1 MAKNLF
7 NKITENVTE
16 NIKETG
22 NIINKTANIANVLDV
37 DKLDFRNSIR
47 GKILLLVLPIIAVGL
62 LVFSAMIYHN
72 MNQAMQKEI
81 LTRSIEKTE
90 NVNSNITEWLQSISM
105 ETQLSANNPL
115 VKQNIGNNELLTSM
129 NEERWKIAGNTYAR
143 TYMSIG
149 FIRLADNGQVFLCNK
164 DGNKLVNAAD
174 EKWYKEIIESKQDNV
189 FTAPEKDKDGRLLMT
204 IASLIKDNAG
214 NKVGYAITNIN
225 LNAVCSEVQGLRL
238 GDNGYSILV
247 DNDGTYLYNPDSSKI
262 LNGNIKEESDRSYQL
277 ISNKILASNA
287 AFTRF
292 ELDNGDEM
300 LCISCPVIGT
310 RWFMATIA
318 YESEL
323 MEPVSNALT
332 IMMTVSLVLLAII
345 FAGIVVAV
353 NHITKPLG
361 TMMMVMRRLSEGDFS
376 KQENNIKSNDEL
388 GRLAIA
394 LDNMRDEVAQV
405 LNKVKYSAE
414 NLNSAVE
421 HMSVTTNQS
430 AQVSNQIAM
439 SITDVAESSM
449 KELDAVNST
458 NEEIDKF
465 KYNVDNMS
473 DVVQNA
479 VEKGRKTSDVAA
491 DGGVKLKKAIEQIQ
505 RIEAATARSTKV
517 VDSLGEQSMEIGKI
531 VKTISEIAEQTNL
544 LALNAAI
551 EAARAGEA
559 GRGFAVVADEVRKLA
574 ISSQEAAM
582 DISNIITEIQS
593 NTKLAVQE
601 IESGNKEVVAGTKSI
616 ESTEEAFG
624 SIISMVQDVSAQLEN
639 IAKAVSEMA
648 NSGNV
653 IAKNISTVRE
663 SSKKNAEEAE
673 NVSAASEEQS
683 AAVNELSDASSK
695 LADLAAELSSNVDK
709 FKL

>member
-164 DGNKLVNAAD
+164 DGNKLVSAAD

-465 KYNVDNMS
+465 KSNVDNMS

-639 IAKAVSEMA
+639 IAKVVSEMA

-683 AAVNELSDASSK
+683 AAVNGLSAASSK

>member
-465 KYNVDNMS
+465 KSNVDNMS

-639 IAKAVSEMA
+639 IAKVVSEMA

-683 AAVNELSDASSK
+683 AAVNGLSAASSK

-709 FKL
+709 FNL

>member
-47 GKILLLVLPIIAVGL
+47 GKILLLVLPIVAVGL

-115 VKQNIGNNELLTSM
+115 VKQNIGNNEMLTSM

-174 EKWYKEIIESKQDNV
+174 EKWYKEIVESKQDNI

-361 TMMMVMRRLSEGDFS
+361 TMMTVMRRLSEGDFS
-376 KQENNIKSNDEL
+376 KQENDIKSNDEL

-430 AQVSNQIAM
+430 AQVSSQIAM

-458 NEEIDKF
+458 NEEIDRF
-465 KYNVDNMS
+465 KSNVDNMS

-479 VEKGRKTSDVAA
+479 VAKGRKTSDVAA

-517 VDSLGEQSMEIGKI
+517 VDSLGDQSMEIGKI

-616 ESTEEAFG
+616 ESTEEVFG

-639 IAKAVSEMA
+639 IAKAVGEMA

-653 IAKNISTVRE
+653 IAENISTVRE

>member
-465 KYNVDNMS
+465 KSNVDNMS

-639 IAKAVSEMA
+639 IAKVVSEMA

>member
-7 NKITENVTE
+7 NKITENVKE

-465 KYNVDNMS
+465 KSNVDNMS

-639 IAKAVSEMA
+639 IAKVVSEMA

-695 LADLAAELSSNVDK
+695 LADLAAELSRNVDK

>member
-164 DGNKLVNAAD
+164 DGNKLVNAVD

-465 KYNVDNMS
+465 KSNVDNMS

-582 DISNIITEIQS
+582 DMSNIITEIQS

-639 IAKAVSEMA
+639 IAKVVSEMA

-683 AAVNELSDASSK
+683 AAVNGLSDASSK

>member
-465 KYNVDNMS
+465 KSNVDNMS

-683 AAVNELSDASSK
+683 AAVNGLSDASSK
-695 LADLAAELSSNVDK
+695 LADLAAELSRNVDK

>member
-332 IMMTVSLVLLAII
+332 IMMTVSLALLAII

-465 KYNVDNMS
+465 KSNVDNMS

-639 IAKAVSEMA
+639 IAKVVSEMA

-683 AAVNELSDASSK
+683 AAVNGLSDASSK

>member
-465 KYNVDNMS
+465 KSNVDNMS

-517 VDSLGEQSMEIGKI
+517 VDSLGDQSMEIGKI

-683 AAVNELSDASSK
+683 AAVNGLSDASSK
-695 LADLAAELSSNVDK
+695 LADLAAELSRNVDK

>member
-47 GKILLLVLPIIAVGL
+47 GKILLLVLPIVAVGL

-174 EKWYKEIIESKQDNV
+174 EKWYKEIVESKQDNI

-361 TMMMVMRRLSEGDFS
+361 TMMTVMRRLSEGDFS

-430 AQVSNQIAM
+430 AQVSSQIAM

-458 NEEIDKF
+458 NEEIDRF
-465 KYNVDNMS
+465 KSNVDNMS

-479 VEKGRKTSDVAA
+479 VAKGRKTSDVAA
-491 DGGVKLKKAIEQIQ
+491 DGGVKLKEAIEQIQ

-517 VDSLGEQSMEIGKI
+517 VDSLGDQSMEIGKI

-639 IAKAVSEMA
+639 IAKAVGEMA

-653 IAKNISTVRE
+653 IAENISTVRE

>member
-164 DGNKLVNAAD
+164 DGNKLLNAAD

-683 AAVNELSDASSK
+683 AAVNGLSATSSK

>member
-430 AQVSNQIAM
+430 AQASNQIAM

-465 KYNVDNMS
+465 KSNVDNMS

-695 LADLAAELSSNVDK
+695 LADLAAELSRNVDK

>member
-47 GKILLLVLPIIAVGL
+47 GKILLLILPIIAVGL

-164 DGNKLVNAAD
+164 DGNKLVSAAD

-262 LNGNIKEESDRSYQL
+262 LNGNIKEESDRSYQI

-465 KYNVDNMS
+465 KSNVDNMS

-695 LADLAAELSSNVDK
+695 LADLAAELSRNVDK

>member
-7 NKITENVTE
+7 NKITEKVTE

-465 KYNVDNMS
+465 KSNVDNMS

-639 IAKAVSEMA
+639 IAKVVSEMA

-683 AAVNELSDASSK
+683 AAVNGLSAASSK

>member
-1 MAKNLF
+1 MAKNVF

-47 GKILLLVLPIIAVGL
+47 GKILLLVLPIVAVGL

-174 EKWYKEIIESKQDNV
+174 EKWYKEIVESKQDNI
-189 FTAPEKDKDGRLLMT
+189 FTTPEKDKDGRLIMT

-361 TMMMVMRRLSEGDFS
+361 TMMTVMRRLSEGDFS
-376 KQENNIKSNDEL
+376 KQENDIKSNDEL

-430 AQVSNQIAM
+430 AQVSSQIAM

-458 NEEIDKF
+458 NEEIDRF
-465 KYNVDNMS
+465 KSNVDNMS

-479 VEKGRKTSDVAA
+479 VAKGRKTSDVAA

-517 VDSLGEQSMEIGKI
+517 VDSLGDQSMEIGKI

-624 SIISMVQDVSAQLEN
+624 SIISMVQDVSVQLEN
-639 IAKAVSEMA
+639 IAKAVGEMA

-653 IAKNISTVRE
+653 IAENISTVRE

>member
-332 IMMTVSLVLLAII
+332 IMMTVSLALLAII

-465 KYNVDNMS
+465 KSNVDNMS

-695 LADLAAELSSNVDK
+695 LADLAAELSRNVDK

>member
-164 DGNKLVNAAD
+164 DGNKLVSAAD

-465 KYNVDNMS
+465 KSNVDNMS

-639 IAKAVSEMA
+639 IAKVVSEMA

-683 AAVNELSDASSK
+683 AAVNGLSDASSK

>member
-22 NIINKTANIANVLDV
+22 NIINKTANISNVLDV

-47 GKILLLVLPIIAVGL
+47 GKILLLVLPIVAVGL

-115 VKQNIGNNELLTSM
+115 VKQNIGNNALLTSM

-174 EKWYKEIIESKQDNV
+174 EKWYKEIVESKQDNI

-361 TMMMVMRRLSEGDFS
+361 TMMTVMRRLSEGDFS
-376 KQENNIKSNDEL
+376 KQENDIKSNDEL

-430 AQVSNQIAM
+430 AQVSSQIAM

-458 NEEIDKF
+458 NEEIDRF
-465 KYNVDNMS
+465 KSNVDNMS

-479 VEKGRKTSDVAA
+479 VAKGRKTSDVAA

-517 VDSLGEQSMEIGKI
+517 VDSLGDQSMEIGKI

-639 IAKAVSEMA
+639 IAKAVGEMA

-653 IAKNISTVRE
+653 IAENISTVRE

>member
-465 KYNVDNMS
+465 KSNVDNMS

-505 RIEAATARSTKV
+505 RIEAATAR
-517 VDSLGEQSMEIGKI
+517 KI
-531 VKTISEIAEQTNL
+531 
-544 LALNAAI
+544 
-551 EAARAGEA
+551 
-559 GRGFAVVADEVRKLA
+559 
-574 ISSQEAAM
+574 
-582 DISNIITEIQS
+582 
-593 NTKLAVQE
+593 
-601 IESGNKEVVAGTKSI
+601 
-616 ESTEEAFG
+616 
-624 SIISMVQDVSAQLEN
+624 
-639 IAKAVSEMA
+639 
-648 NSGNV
+648 
-653 IAKNISTVRE
+653 
-663 SSKKNAEEAE
+663 
-673 NVSAASEEQS
+673 
-683 AAVNELSDASSK
+683 
-695 LADLAAELSSNVDK
+695 
-709 FKL
+709 

>member
-439 SITDVAESSM
+439 SITDLAESSM

-465 KYNVDNMS
+465 KSNVDNMS

-695 LADLAAELSSNVDK
+695 LADLAAELSRNVDK

>member
-465 KYNVDNMS
+465 KSNVDNMS

-683 AAVNELSDASSK
+683 AAVNGLSDASSK

>member
-214 NKVGYAITNIN
+214 NTVGYAITNIN

-262 LNGNIKEESDRSYQL
+262 LNGNIKEERDRSYQL

-394 LDNMRDEVAQV
+394 LDNMSDEVAQV

-465 KYNVDNMS
+465 KSNVDNMS

-479 VEKGRKTSDVAA
+479 VEKGRKTSHVAA

-517 VDSLGEQSMEIGKI
+517 VDSLGDQSMEIGKI

-639 IAKAVSEMA
+639 IAKTVSEMA
-648 NSGNV
+648 NRGNV
-653 IAKNISTVRE
+653 IANNISTVRE

-683 AAVNELSDASSK
+683 AAVNGLSDASSK
-695 LADLAAELSSNVDK
+695 LADLAAELSRNVDK

>member
-47 GKILLLVLPIIAVGL
+47 GKILLFVLPIIAVGL
-62 LVFSAMIYHN
+62 VVFSAMIYHN

-90 NVNSNITEWLQSISM
+90 NVNSNITKWLQSASM

-115 VKQNIGNNELLTSM
+115 VKQNIGDNAFLNAM

-143 TYMSIG
+143 TYMYIG
-149 FIRLADNGQVFLCNK
+149 YIRLADNGQAFLCNK
-164 DGNKLVNAAD
+164 DGNKQVNVAN
-174 EKWYKEIIESKQDNV
+174 EKWYKEIIESKQDNFV
-189 FTAPEKDKDGRLLMT
+189 TTPEKDKDGKLTIT

-214 NKVGYAITNIN
+214 NKVGYAITNVN
-225 LNAVCSEVQGLRL
+225 LITVCAEVQGLRL

-247 DNDGTYLYNPDSSKI
+247 DNDGTYLYNPDTSKI
-262 LNGNIKEESDRSYQL
+262 MNGNIKKESERSYQL
-277 ISNKILASNA
+277 ISNKILSSNT

-332 IMMTVSLVLLAII
+332 IMTAVSLVLIAII

-361 TMMMVMRRLSEGDFS
+361 TMMTVMKRLSNGDFTE
-376 KQENNIKSNDEL
+376 QENNIKSNDEL

-421 HMSVTTNQS
+421 HMSTTTNQS
-430 AQVSNQIAM
+430 AQVSSQIAM
-439 SITDVAESSM
+439 SITDVAESTM
-449 KELDAVNST
+449 KELEAVNNT
-458 NEEIDKF
+458 NEEIEKF
-465 KYNVDNMS
+465 KFNVNTMS

-639 IAKAVSEMA
+639 ISKAVTEMA
-648 NSGNV
+648 KSGTV
-653 IAKNISTVRE
+653 IAENIGTVRD
-663 SSKKNAEEAE
+663 SSQRNAEEAE

-683 AAVNELSDASSK
+683 ASINELSDASIK

>member
-164 DGNKLVNAAD
+164 DGNKLVNAVD

-465 KYNVDNMS
+465 KSNVDNMS

-639 IAKAVSEMA
+639 IAKVVSEMA

-683 AAVNELSDASSK
+683 AAVNGLSAASSK

>member
-465 KYNVDNMS
+465 KSNVDNMS

-639 IAKAVSEMA
+639 IAKVVSEMA

-695 LADLAAELSSNVDK
+695 LADLAAELSRNVDK

>member
-517 VDSLGEQSMEIGKI
+517 VDSLGDQSMEIGKI

-695 LADLAAELSSNVDK
+695 LADLAAELSRNVDK

>member
-164 DGNKLVNAAD
+164 DGNKLVSAAD

-225 LNAVCSEVQGLRL
+225 LNAVCSGVQGLRL

-300 LCISCPVIGT
+300 
-310 RWFMATIA
+310 
-318 YESEL
+318 
-323 MEPVSNALT
+323 
-332 IMMTVSLVLLAII
+332 
-345 FAGIVVAV
+345 
-353 NHITKPLG
+353 
-361 TMMMVMRRLSEGDFS
+361 
-376 KQENNIKSNDEL
+376 
-388 GRLAIA
+388 
-394 LDNMRDEVAQV
+394 AQV

-465 KYNVDNMS
+465 KSNVDNMS

-639 IAKAVSEMA
+639 IAKVVSEMA

-683 AAVNELSDASSK
+683 AAVNGLSAASSK

>member
-174 EKWYKEIIESKQDNV
+174 EKWYKEIVESKQDNV

-465 KYNVDNMS
+465 KSNVDNMS

-639 IAKAVSEMA
+639 IAKVVSEMA

-683 AAVNELSDASSK
+683 AAVNGLSAASSK

>member
-115 VKQNIGNNELLTSM
+115 VRQNIGNNELLTSM

-164 DGNKLVNAAD
+164 DGNKLVSAAD

-225 LNAVCSEVQGLRL
+225 LNAVCSGVQGLRL

-465 KYNVDNMS
+465 KSNVDNMS

-639 IAKAVSEMA
+639 IAKVVSEMA

-683 AAVNELSDASSK
+683 AAVNGLSDASSK
-695 LADLAAELSSNVDK
+695 LADLAAELSRNVDK

>member
-465 KYNVDNMS
+465 KSNVDNMS

-639 IAKAVSEMA
+639 IAKVVSEMA

-683 AAVNELSDASSK
+683 AAVNGLSDASSK

>member
-394 LDNMRDEVAQV
+394 LDNMRDEVAHV

-465 KYNVDNMS
+465 KSNVDNMS

-639 IAKAVSEMA
+639 IAKVVSEMA

-695 LADLAAELSSNVDK
+695 LADLAAELSRNVDK

>member
-47 GKILLLVLPIIAVGL
+47 GKILLLVLPIVAVGL

-115 VKQNIGNNELLTSM
+115 VRQNIGNNELLTSM

-174 EKWYKEIIESKQDNV
+174 EKWYKEIVESKQDNV

-465 KYNVDNMS
+465 KSNVDNMS

-683 AAVNELSDASSK
+683 AAVNGLSAASSK

>member
-62 LVFSAMIYHN
+62 LVFSAMIYHK
-72 MNQAMQKEI
+72 MNKAMQKEI

-465 KYNVDNMS
+465 KSNVDNMS

-695 LADLAAELSSNVDK
+695 LADLAAELSRNVDK

>member
-430 AQVSNQIAM
+430 AQVSKQIAM

-465 KYNVDNMS
+465 KSNVDNMS

-683 AAVNELSDASSK
+683 AAVKELSDASSK
-695 LADLAAELSSNVDK
+695 LADLAAELSRNVDK

>member
-174 EKWYKEIIESKQDNV
+174 EKWYKEIVESKQDNV

-465 KYNVDNMS
+465 KSNVDNMS

-639 IAKAVSEMA
+639 IAKVVSEMA

-683 AAVNELSDASSK
+683 AAVNGLSDASSK
-695 LADLAAELSSNVDK
+695 LADLAAELSRNVDK

>member
-465 KYNVDNMS
+465 KSNVDNMS

-683 AAVNELSDASSK
+683 AAVNGLSAASSK

>member
-262 LNGNIKEESDRSYQL
+262 LNGNIKEERDRSYQL

-465 KYNVDNMS
+465 KSNVDNMS

-695 LADLAAELSSNVDK
+695 LADLAAELSRNVDK

>member
-465 KYNVDNMS
+465 KSNVDNMS

-531 VKTISEIAEQTNL
+531 VNTISEIAEQTNL

-639 IAKAVSEMA
+639 IAKVVSEMA

-683 AAVNELSDASSK
+683 AAVNGLSDASSK

>member
-465 KYNVDNMS
+465 KSNVDNMS